1 MPCEKCNV
9 KFGLLTRKRSCYE
22 CRRLFCRDCLSK
34 RQDRFFCPSCTIF
47 TKRPL
52 SRIDLAQLKVKDL
65 IFYLQSKHIST
76 TGCVEKDDLINLVI
90 AHVNSGGSSPRTP
103 GAFSATSS
111 TNGSA
116 SRGSSRYGSF
126 SQNGDRNYSNTFDHI
141 RNTCQNLFSSFSDRF
156 QGDSPV
162 GSRNERRF
170 TDQPTANG
178 SFSPQEEQRHIST
191 QPRFG
196 SNNVYHSTDA
206 SERSV
211 NGANG
216 QTVGSGGISEANQRT
231 NQPHDG
237 ERPNVQP
244 RTGGVNS
251 SVSSGPTSSAD
262 TSAASSSFSSPIRG
276 ADPPF
281 RTVIDS
287 NTSQTA
293 LNDRIES
300 ILALESGANGCE
312 CCTDDEEDGRNE
324 GAMPEA
330 PIGDIPSPVVEKSDE
345 DIPRRSKFAR
355 RSVSH
360 ANLLPS
366 PEPAGPSQ
374 EAISD
379 SVPSAAATPKEGPPS
394 KSQTP
399 SSSFDDLLGEGSSS
413 NADHAIA
420 ADTLAVTT
428 TETDAQMTTA
438 ASMDDTEQ
446 WQIINTSDA
455 NSGGGGGGGAD
466 VGTADTEGIPAVDV
480 TEANDATTVTIY
492 DAEESSDSISNS
504 ETNKSK
510 PAAPMMMPVAGES
523 PIHPS
528 PSVVTR
534 RRSDSYLL
542 SLHPKQQRPVGAP
555 IVGQLFGGHPF
566 TLGRANE
573 MGVPGARLPGPGLNS
588 TLSTDAIPSSSHP
601 ANHTSMCF
609 RCGKRRNGI
618 RRQLKKFRRQLEAA
632 TGASEA
638 EKRRQLEAFLNY
650 LERRSK
656 GSFELTDSES
666 ITEEA
671 SVSLAEEST
680 IPGTRAVLD
689 GAVAAADVSDSHES
703 EAGRAT
709 NGIVNNSRT
718 SGQTSSNRL
727 PTDDTTVCVN
737 LYSSGNQQL
746 VNMKQ
751 INLSDIKE
759 SADLDVLSV
768 KQLKGILMVNRV
780 DFKGCCEKAELRER
794 VLRLWRDFKSIPSI
808 EKLTSDDLCKI
819 CMDAPIECVILECGH
834 MTTCTACGKVLT
846 ECPICRQYIVRV
858 VRFFRA

>member
-111 TNGSA
+111 TTESA

-141 RNTCQNLFSSFSDRF
+141 KNTCQNLFSSFSDRF
-156 QGDSPV
+156 NGDSPV
-162 GSRNERRF
+162 ASRNERRF
-170 TDQPTANG
+170 TDQPRANG
-178 SFSPQEEQRHIST
+178 SFSPQEDIQRNIST

-196 SNNVYHSTDA
+196 SNNVYHSADA

-216 QTVGSGGISEANQRT
+216 QTVGSGGSSEANQRT
-231 NQPHDG
+231 NQPHGG
-237 ERPNVQP
+237 EIPNAPP
-244 RTGGVNS
+244 RTSGGVNS
-251 SVSSGPTSSAD
+251 SVSSSGPTSSAD

-276 ADPPF
+276 ADPRS
-281 RTVIDS
+281 RTVTDS

-324 GAMPEA
+324 GVMPEA
-330 PIGDIPSPVVEKSDE
+330 PNGDIPSPVVGKSDE

-360 ANLLPS
+360 ADLLPS

-379 SVPSAAATPKEGPPS
+379 GVPSAAVTPKGGPPS

-420 ADTLAVTT
+420 PDTLAVTT

-455 NSGGGGGGGAD
+455 NGGGVGDGGVAE
-466 VGTADTEGIPAVDV
+466 VGTAGPAADV
-480 TEANDATTVTIY
+480 TEANDATTVTIF

-523 PIHPS
+523 PIHPA

-542 SLHPKQQRPVGAP
+542 SLHPKQLRPVGAP

-566 TLGRANE
+566 TLSRE
-573 MGVPGARLPGPGLNS
+573 MGVTGARHPGPGLMNS

-632 TGASEA
+632 TGATEA

-671 SVSLAEEST
+671 SVSLAEET
-680 IPGTRAVLD
+680 PAP
-689 GAVAAADVSDSHES
+689 VARPTVNDSHES
-703 EAGRAT
+703 EAGRDTDGMAT
-709 NGIVNNSRT
+709 NSRAG
-718 SGQTSSNRL
+718 GQTSQPSNRM
-727 PTDDTTVCVN
+727 PSDDTTVCVN

>member
-111 TNGSA
+111 TTESA

-141 RNTCQNLFSSFSDRF
+141 KNTCQNLFSSFSDRF
-156 QGDSPV
+156 NGDSPV
-162 GSRNERRF
+162 ASRNERRF
-170 TDQPTANG
+170 TDQPRANG
-178 SFSPQEEQRHIST
+178 SFSPQEDIQRNIST

-206 SERSV
+206 SERTS
-211 NGANG
+211 
-216 QTVGSGGISEANQRT
+216 
-231 NQPHDG
+231 
-237 ERPNVQP
+237 
-244 RTGGVNS
+244 GGVNS
-251 SVSSGPTSSAD
+251 SVSSSGPTSSAD

-276 ADPPF
+276 ADPRS
-281 RTVIDS
+281 RTVTDS
-287 NTSQTA
+287 V
-293 LNDRIES
+293 
-300 ILALESGANGCE
+300 
-312 CCTDDEEDGRNE
+312 
-324 GAMPEA
+324 MPEA
-330 PIGDIPSPVVEKSDE
+330 PNGDIPSPVVGKSDE

-360 ANLLPS
+360 ADLLPS

-379 SVPSAAATPKEGPPS
+379 GVPSAAATPKGGPPS

-420 ADTLAVTT
+420 PDTLAVTT

-455 NSGGGGGGGAD
+455 NGGGGGGGDGGVAE
-466 VGTADTEGIPAVDV
+466 VGTAGPAADV
-480 TEANDATTVTIY
+480 TEANDATTVTIF

-523 PIHPS
+523 PIHPA

-566 TLGRANE
+566 TLSRE
-573 MGVPGARLPGPGLNS
+573 MGVTGARHPGPGLMNS

-632 TGASEA
+632 TGATEA

-671 SVSLAEEST
+671 SVSLAEET
-680 IPGTRAVLD
+680 PAPMARPTVN
-689 GAVAAADVSDSHES
+689 DSHES
-703 EAGRAT
+703 EAERDGMAT
-709 NGIVNNSRT
+709 NSRAD
-718 SGQTSSNRL
+718 GQTSQPSNRM
-727 PTDDTTVCVN
+727 PSDDTTVCVN

>member
-9 KFGLLTRKRSCYE
+9 KFGLLTRKKSCYE

-34 RQDRFFCPSCTIF
+34 RQERFLCPNCTIF

-103 GAFSATSS
+103 GAFSAASS
-111 TNGSA
+111 TTGSA
-116 SRGSSRYGSF
+116 SGGSSRYGSF
-126 SQNGDRNYSNTFDHI
+126 SQNGAKNYSNTFDQI
-141 RNTCQNLFSSFSDRF
+141 KNTCQNLFSTFSDKF
-156 QGDSPV
+156 NGDAPV
-162 GSRNERRF
+162 GSR
-170 TDQPTANG
+170 TDRPFNGQAGANG
-178 SFSPQEEQRHIST
+178 SFSPQEEHRNVYT

-196 SNNVYHSTDA
+196 SNNVYHSTGA
-206 SERSV
+206 SEQPA
-211 NGANG
+211 NGASNAQHG
-216 QTVGSGGISEANQRT
+216 TVGSEGVGEANQRT
-231 NQPHDG
+231 RGHDG
-237 ERPNVQP
+237 EIPNTQP
-244 RTGGVNS
+244 RSNGNS
-251 SVSSGPTSSAD
+251 SSSSSSSGTTSSAD
-262 TSAASSSFSSPIRG
+262 SSAASSSFSSPVRET
-276 ADPPF
+276 AHPPPSV
-281 RTVIDS
+281 TAATDSS

-300 ILALESGANGCE
+300 ILALESNANGCE
-312 CCTDDEEDGRNE
+312 CCTDDEDDGRQE
-324 GAMPEA
+324 AAM
-330 PIGDIPSPVVEKSDE
+330 IGVTRDVPSPPAADRSDE
-345 DIPRRSKFAR
+345 EMPRRSKLSR
-355 RSVSH
+355 RSLSH
-360 ANLLPS
+360 ASLLPS

-374 EAISD
+374 DAISD
-379 SVPSAAATPKEGPPS
+379 GAPSVATPKGGAPS

-399 SSSFDDLLGEGSSS
+399 SSSFDDLLAEGSSS

-455 NSGGGGGGGAD
+455 NGGA
-466 VGTADTEGIPAVDV
+466 GGPAEDTPAADV
-480 TEANDATTVTIY
+480 TDVNDATTVTIY
-492 DAEESSDSISNS
+492 DAEGSSDSLSNS

-510 PAAPMMMPVAGES
+510 PAAPSMMMPVAGES
-523 PIHPS
+523 PIHQL

-555 IVGQLFGGHPF
+555 IVFGHSFALRQG
-566 TLGRANE
+566 NE
-573 MGVPGARLPGPGLNS
+573 IGVAGTRLPPGLS
-588 TLSTDAIPSSSHP
+588 GTLSTDAIPSSSHP
-601 ANHTSMCF
+601 ASHTSMCF

-632 TGASEA
+632 TGATEA
-638 EKRRQLEAFLNY
+638 EKRRQLDAFLNY

-671 SVSLAEEST
+671 SVSLAEETTTTS
-680 IPGTRAVLD
+680 PTRHSGRD
-689 GAVAAADVSDSHES
+689 EEGAAAVDVERRELES
-703 EAGRAT
+703 GDDIEAGGAGEQST
-709 NGIVNNSRT
+709 QAYRT
-718 SGQTSSNRL
+718 A
-727 PTDDTTVCVN
+727 PADDTICVN

-746 VNMKQ
+746 ANMKQ

>member
-9 KFGLLTRKRSCYE
+9 KFGLLTRKKSCYE

-34 RQDRFFCPSCTIF
+34 RQERFLCPNCTIF

-103 GAFSATSS
+103 GAFSAASS
-111 TNGSA
+111 TTGSA
-116 SRGSSRYGSF
+116 SGGSSRYGSF
-126 SQNGDRNYSNTFDHI
+126 SQNGAKNYSNTFDQI
-141 RNTCQNLFSSFSDRF
+141 KNTCQNLFSTFSDKF
-156 QGDSPV
+156 NGDAPV
-162 GSRNERRF
+162 GSR
-170 TDQPTANG
+170 TDRPFNGQAGANG
-178 SFSPQEEQRHIST
+178 SFSPQEEHRNVYT

-196 SNNVYHSTDA
+196 SNNVYHSTGA
-206 SERSV
+206 SGQPA
-211 NGANG
+211 NGASNA
-216 QTVGSGGISEANQRT
+216 QHVRETAHPPPSVTVATDS
-231 NQPHDG
+231 
-237 ERPNVQP
+237 
-244 RTGGVNS
+244 
-251 SVSSGPTSSAD
+251 
-262 TSAASSSFSSPIRG
+262 
-276 ADPPF
+276 
-281 RTVIDS
+281 S

-300 ILALESGANGCE
+300 ILALESNANGCE
-312 CCTDDEEDGRNE
+312 CCTDDEDDGRQE
-324 GAMPEA
+324 AAMA
-330 PIGDIPSPVVEKSDE
+330 GVTRDVPSPPAAERSDE
-345 DIPRRSKFAR
+345 EMPRRSKLSR
-355 RSVSH
+355 RSLSH
-360 ANLLPS
+360 ASLLPS

-374 EAISD
+374 DAISD
-379 SVPSAAATPKEGPPS
+379 GAPSVATPKGGAPS

-399 SSSFDDLLGEGSSS
+399 SSSFDDLLAEGSSS

-455 NSGGGGGGGAD
+455 NGGA
-466 VGTADTEGIPAVDV
+466 VGPAEDTPAADV
-480 TEANDATTVTIY
+480 TDVNDATTVTIY
-492 DAEESSDSISNS
+492 DAEGSSDSLSNS

-510 PAAPMMMPVAGES
+510 PAAPSMMMPVAGES
-523 PIHPS
+523 PIHPL

-555 IVGQLFGGHPF
+555 IVFGHSFALRQG
-566 TLGRANE
+566 NE
-573 MGVPGARLPGPGLNS
+573 IGVAGTRLPPGLS
-588 TLSTDAIPSSSHP
+588 GTLSTDAIPSSSHP
-601 ANHTSMCF
+601 ASHTSMCF

-638 EKRRQLEAFLNY
+638 EKRRQLDAFLNY

-671 SVSLAEEST
+671 SVSLAEETTTTS
-680 IPGTRAVLD
+680 PTRHSGRD
-689 GAVAAADVSDSHES
+689 EEGAAAVDVERRELES
-703 EAGRAT
+703 GDDIEVGGAGEQSTQAY
-709 NGIVNNSRT
+709 RT
-718 SGQTSSNRL
+718 A
-727 PTDDTTVCVN
+727 PADDTICVN

-746 VNMKQ
+746 ANMKQ